1 MSANFA
7 THFVPDKELVSSSFE
22 HAENVKNI
30 AVSNSVI
37 LKNFFIKLV
46 SFMVNTRNKS
56 PSISAITTHCKYT
69 RKRRLSP
76 IRLLGS
82 PQATIHYGEV
92 YAYKVSTH
100 PICIGSFIARFI
112 SEVVIQ
118 KAIELFYM
126 SLLRLEKSNLI
137 RIFGA
142 NITNSLKF
150 IIINVNFLNIN
161 VNKV

>member
-1 MSANFA
+1 
-7 THFVPDKELVSSSFE
+7 
-22 HAENVKNI
+22 
-30 AVSNSVI
+30 
-37 LKNFFIKLV
+37 
-46 SFMVNTRNKS
+46 MVNTKNKA
-56 PSISAITTHCKYT
+56 PLISAITTHYKYT

-126 SLLRLEKSNLI
+126 SVQRLIYPILFVYSS
-137 RIFGA
+137 A
-142 NITNSLKF
+142 NI
-150 IIINVNFLNIN
+150 LNISYYITRTN
-161 VNKV
+161 YFFTVI

>member
-1 MSANFA
+1 
-7 THFVPDKELVSSSFE
+7 
-22 HAENVKNI
+22 
-30 AVSNSVI
+30 
-37 LKNFFIKLV
+37 
-46 SFMVNTRNKS
+46 MVNTKNKA
-56 PSISAITTHCKYT
+56 PLISAITTHYKYT

-118 KAIELFYM
+118 IAIELKYVKIQYLFWDTHCKFSHIYPIDKELSSFAPFLFM
-126 SLLRLEKSNLI
+126 VSFRCNDRIFLQKSFLLSPHQVLSSDCLRLVFDCSC
-137 RIFGA
+137 
-142 NITNSLKF
+142 
-150 IIINVNFLNIN
+150 FLFFY
-161 VNKV
+161 K

>member
-1 MSANFA
+1 
-7 THFVPDKELVSSSFE
+7 
-22 HAENVKNI
+22 
-30 AVSNSVI
+30 
-37 LKNFFIKLV
+37 
-46 SFMVNTRNKS
+46 MVNTRNKS
-56 PSISAITTHCKYT
+56 SPHLAITTHYKYT

-161 VNKV
+161 VNKVQMPKLIALLFILESNRDLMPN

>member
-1 MSANFA
+1 
-7 THFVPDKELVSSSFE
+7 
-22 HAENVKNI
+22 
-30 AVSNSVI
+30 
-37 LKNFFIKLV
+37 
-46 SFMVNTRNKS
+46 MVNTKNKGS
-56 PSISAITTHCKYT
+56 PISAITTHYKYT
-69 RKRRLSP
+69 RKRRLLP

-126 SLLRLEKSNLI
+126 SLQRLDMSNLI

-142 NITNSLKF
+142 NITNSLNV
-150 IIINVNFLNIN
+150 IIINVNFFNIN

>member
-1 MSANFA
+1 MPTMSGSF
-7 THFVPDKELVSSSFE
+7 TSSSSSLE

-100 PICIGSFIARFI
+100 PICIGSFIARFNFRGGD
-112 SEVVIQ
+112 SE
-118 KAIELFYM
+118 
-126 SLLRLEKSNLI
+126 
-137 RIFGA
+137 GD
-142 NITNSLKF
+142 
-150 IIINVNFLNIN
+150 
-161 VNKV
+161 

>member
-1 MSANFA
+1 
-7 THFVPDKELVSSSFE
+7 
-22 HAENVKNI
+22 
-30 AVSNSVI
+30 
-37 LKNFFIKLV
+37 
-46 SFMVNTRNKS
+46 MVNTKNKA
-56 PSISAITTHCKYT
+56 PLISAITTHYKYT

-126 SLLRLEKSNLI
+126 SVQQLDISNLI
-137 RIFGA
+137 CIFKCKY
-142 NITNSLKF
+142 IKYF
-150 IIINVNFLNIN
+150 ILYNYINQLFFLQ
-161 VNKV
+161 

>member
-1 MSANFA
+1 
-7 THFVPDKELVSSSFE
+7 
-22 HAENVKNI
+22 
-30 AVSNSVI
+30 
-37 LKNFFIKLV
+37 
-46 SFMVNTRNKS
+46 MVNTRNKS
-56 PSISAITTHCKYT
+56 SPHLAITTHYKYT

-92 YAYKVSTH
+92 YAYKVSTY
-100 PICIGSFIARFI
+100 PICIGSFIAPFI

-150 IIINVNFLNIN
+150 IIINVNFFNIN

>member
-1 MSANFA
+1 
-7 THFVPDKELVSSSFE
+7 
-22 HAENVKNI
+22 
-30 AVSNSVI
+30 
-37 LKNFFIKLV
+37 
-46 SFMVNTRNKS
+46 MVNTKNKAS
-56 PSISAITTHCKYT
+56 PISAITTHYKYT

-118 KAIELFYM
+118 KAIELFLCRTMIGKVQSY
-126 SLLRLEKSNLI
+126 LYIWCKY
-137 RIFGA
+137 
-142 NITNSLKF
+142 
-150 IIINVNFLNIN
+150 
-161 VNKV
+161 NK

>member
-1 MSANFA
+1 
-7 THFVPDKELVSSSFE
+7 
-22 HAENVKNI
+22 
-30 AVSNSVI
+30 
-37 LKNFFIKLV
+37 
-46 SFMVNTRNKS
+46 MVNTKNKA
-56 PSISAITTHCKYT
+56 PLISAITTHYKYT

-126 SLLRLEKSNLI
+126 SVQRLDISNLI
-137 RIFGA
+137 CIFKCKY
-142 NITNSLKF
+142 IKYF
-150 IIINVNFLNIN
+150 ILYNYMDQLFFYSNIN
-161 VNKV
+161 KV